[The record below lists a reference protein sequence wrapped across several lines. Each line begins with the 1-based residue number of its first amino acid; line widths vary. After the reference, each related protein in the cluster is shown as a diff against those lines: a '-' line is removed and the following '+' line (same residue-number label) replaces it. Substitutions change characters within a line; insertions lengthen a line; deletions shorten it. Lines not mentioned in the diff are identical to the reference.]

1 MLTHQGKA
9 QLHLGVAGSGD
20 NMVVKRRKAKLPLI
34 SKRSLGGR
42 ADASHGMTRTSR
54 FILCTSR
61 FITLMK
67 LGKIGPALLHVC
79 VSVSAL

>member
-1 MLTHQGKA
+1 MKEA
-9 QLHLGVAGSGD
+9 REAGS
-20 NMVVKRRKAKLPLI
+20 NPSHQIIKHSHIALVSRHNNAVRLLSIK
-34 SKRSLGGR
+34 LGGR